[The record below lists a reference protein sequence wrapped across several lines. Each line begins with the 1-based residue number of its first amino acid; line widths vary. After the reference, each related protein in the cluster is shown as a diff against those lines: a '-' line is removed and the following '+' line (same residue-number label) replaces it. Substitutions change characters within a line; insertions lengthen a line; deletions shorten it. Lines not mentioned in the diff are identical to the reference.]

1 MFTFVD
7 GVVAVV
13 LLVSAGLAFLR
24 GFVHEVLGIGA
35 WVGAGF
41 VAWWGFPHVQ
51 PWFRAHIGAPL
62 VADAAAALALFMVA
76 LLVLSIL
83 TRAVSDRVRA
93 SALNSVDSSLGFVF
107 GLVRGALILSVAYI
121 GVSWLIDRDQPPA
134 WLATARTRPWL
145 ERGAALVQAA
155 LPEGFGKQVEGR
167 VGAGVESHI
176 GAALPH
182 ATGNLQE
189 DIKAGQALLRA
200 SGALAMPQPAAPA
213 AEPAGKTAHP
223 QGYDKN
229 ERREM
234 DRLFQTNE

>member
-35 WVGAGF
+35 WAGAGF
-41 VAWWGFPHVQ
+41 VAWWGFPHAQ
-51 PWFRAHIGAPL
+51 PWFRAQIGAPL
-62 VADAAAALALFMVA
+62 VADAAAALALFLVA

-83 TRAVSDRVRA
+83 TRAVSARVRA

-134 WLATARTRPWL
+134 WLASARTRPWL
-145 ERGAALVQAA
+145 ERGATLVQSA
-155 LPEGFGKQVEGR
+155 LPEGFGRQVEGS
-167 VGAGVESHI
+167 V

-182 ATGNLQE
+182 ATGNLQQ
-189 DIKAGQALLRA
+189 DIEAGQALLRA